1 MSRPVDA
8 LPIVLTPAG
17 AVLEALARTVAAHVP
32 LDLHGAEPHPS
43 SRTLPGLDLDARGVV
58 ARRDAGAPVGAAMVP
73 AFDAYERLHG
83 RVYREGPC
91 GCGDCLSCEVQRMG
105 RGIGA
110 NRAAW
115 PGGDS

>member
-32 LDLHGAEPHPS
+32 LDLHDAAPHPS

-58 ARRDAGAPVGAAMVP
+58 ARRDAGAPVGAALVP
-73 AFDAYERLHG
+73 AFDAR
-83 RVYREGPC
+83 
-91 GCGDCLSCEVQRMG
+91 
-105 RGIGA
+105 
-110 NRAAW
+110 RAALLEHARDVAADMRD
-115 PGGDS
+115 DS